1 MDKVIKQLKL
11 DDTLNKKHYRQK
23 KYNSVW
29 MEISPHANYNMMC
42 DLIELPPTKKH
53 NYKYLFTIVDLY
65 TLQFDFEP
73 VPNKESQ
80 TVLNAMLQCFK
91 RNYVKKPY
99 ASISTDN
106 GSEFK
111 SVFHKWLWDENVFH
125 KISLPYRHKQQS
137 VIESLNSQ
145 ITKLL
150 MLYLNQKSKENNNG
164 VPYSEWY
171 DILPQIR
178 TSLNDFRHK
187 RFNKLKKFKDKY
199 SLVDQV
205 IPKSKFS
212 VGNVVHYKLDYPEN
226 FDMKKQSSP
235 HFRNGDYLFSQTT
248 RKIIKVIYMNTAP
261 FYRYML
267 DGIPNASYSE
277 YELLPAS
284 VNFSTF
290 IVKKIIDRKT
300 DLKTKKV
307 FYLVWW
313 DKDLKRNATWEPKDQ
328 LLEDGLQSYIELF
341 EEEKQK
347 EFELLRSKL
356 KEKQL
361 KQSDDKNNK
370 NNKSN
375 ENNNDQNK
383 QKYVNTNN
391 THSMTLRKRN

>member
-1 MDKVIKQLKL
+1 
-11 DDTLNKKHYRQK
+11 
-23 KYNSVW
+23 
-29 MEISPHANYNMMC
+29 
-42 DLIELPPTKKH
+42 
-53 NYKYLFTIVDLY
+53 
-65 TLQFDFEP
+65 
-73 VPNKESQ
+73 
-80 TVLNAMLQCFK
+80 
-91 RNYVKKPY
+91 
-99 ASISTDN
+99 
-106 GSEFK
+106 
-111 SVFHKWLWDENVFH
+111 
-125 KISLPYRHKQQS
+125 
-137 VIESLNSQ
+137 
-145 ITKLL
+145 
-150 MLYLNQKSKENNNG
+150 
-164 VPYSEWY
+164 
-171 DILPQIR
+171 
-178 TSLNDFRHK
+178 
-187 RFNKLKKFKDKY
+187 
-199 SLVDQV
+199 
-205 IPKSKFS
+205 
-212 VGNVVHYKLDYPEN
+212 
-226 FDMKKQSSP
+226 MKKQSSP

-375 ENNNDQNK
+375 ENNNI